1 MPVHLRD
8 ELSKRY
14 GTLLT
19 GDPESNVKAALDIF
33 KTKHPPKVIIVG
45 DFTLKIFIKS
55 GYRPDLGIF
64 DSRTKRFP
72 FPISEKTTNVVSNP
86 AGHISDKAASCIRQL
101 LLLKGPRLL
110 KVEGEED
117 LLSLPALLH
126 SPEGSIVIYG
136 MPEKGM
142 MVIVAE
148 KKIKEKIASLISQ
161 FERIG

>member
-1 MPVHLRD
+1 MHLRD

-19 GDPESNVKAALDIF
+19 DDPESNVKAALDIL

-45 DFTLKIFIKS
+45 DFTLKTFIKS

-64 DSRTKRFP
+64 DSRTKRSP
-72 FPISEKTTNVVSNP
+72 FPISEKPTNVVSNP

-101 LLLKGPRLL
+101 LLLKGPQLL
-110 KVEGEED
+110 EVRGEED

-136 MPEKGM
+136 MPDKGM